1 MCAYYEDETN
11 KIKKEDLAIYQ
22 GQRVQI
28 LSVKH
33 IRSDKTMDIL
43 YLVEDEERQL
53 PVIPYHGKIEN
64 LKLIE
69 RVAHA

>member
-33 IRSDKTMDIL
+33 IRSDKTMDIR
-43 YLVEDEERQL
+43 YLVEDKERQL